1 MEDIEDFILL
11 KGFHING
18 SMLSTRQVSD
28 LIQQDLDEKRAR
40 EKMELTVHAE
50 KDEVIVDP
58 FETGKEEDKKRKF
71 VTPLR
76 PHKKIW
82 NCVDEDEETKMP
94 HVLRAQAD
102 PNLAYI
108 DGRVADLL
116 LVIEGMGTHMRMH
129 NTESWEH
136 LNKQT
141 FAIFKKR
148 EEKIVQRMADYNKQ
162 LEEAA

>member
-1 MEDIEDFILL
+1 
-11 KGFHING
+11 
-18 SMLSTRQVSD
+18 MLSTRQVSD
-28 LIQQDLDEKRAR
+28 LIQQDLDDKRAR

-82 NCVDEDEETKMP
+82 NFVDEDEETKMP

-116 LVIEGMGTHMRMH
+116 LVI
-129 NTESWEH
+129 
-136 LNKQT
+136 
-141 FAIFKKR
+141 
-148 EEKIVQRMADYNKQ
+148 
-162 LEEAA
+162 